1 MQKNIQSAD
10 HSTKFHKRGL
20 SMKSIKQMLLGIA
33 FLIIALCGVP
43 MWMAGS
49 VLGAIMFYVG
59 IVVGISFCLMG
70 FFTNDKK

>member
-1 MQKNIQSAD
+1 
-10 HSTKFHKRGL
+10 
-20 SMKSIKQMLLGIA
+20 MKSIKQMLLGIA

-59 IVVGISFCLMG
+59 IVVGLSLCLIG
-70 FFTNDKK
+70 FFAKDKK

>member
-1 MQKNIQSAD
+1 
-10 HSTKFHKRGL
+10 
-20 SMKSIKQMLLGIA
+20 MKSIKQMLLGIA
-33 FLIIALCGVP
+33 FLLVALCGVP

-59 IVVGISFCLMG
+59 IVVGISLCLMG